1 MIAQSV
7 GCSLGCSHCQLGKPV
22 NPLVRR
28 CFQAQTWPFK
38 GSFGGLS
45 EGVGARGGP
54 EKLIKMATG
63 QRRRRVRHEPQPLP
77 LGARSSCC
85 HGGRQ

>member
-1 MIAQSV
+1 M
-7 GCSLGCSHCQLGKPV
+7 

-28 CFQAQTWPFK
+28 CFQAQTWPFD

-63 QRRRRVRHEPQPLP
+63 HCRPRLRHQAAAAAVRCSIALLSRRPSASPLSKS
-77 LGARSSCC
+77 ARLCF
-85 HGGRQ
+85 

>member
-1 MIAQSV
+1 VSALSPV
-7 GCSLGCSHCQLGKPV
+7 GGLVYMLDWHSQLGKPV

-28 CFQAQTWPFK
+28 CFQAQTWPFE

-54 EKLIKMATG
+54 EKLIKMATANVPDASG
-63 QRRRRVRHEPQPLP
+63 MS
-77 LGARSSCC
+77 RSRCC
-85 HGGRQ
+85 